1 VTVLPLAAVL
11 AFKWSGAGSASGA
24 ALLTAIASFVLA
36 LAAYRN
42 SRKNGKGGNGGD
54 DPPLPPPLP

>member
-1 VTVLPLAAVL
+1 MTVQQIAMLAAFDWTGV
-11 AFKWSGAGSASGA
+11 GSASGA
-24 ALLTAIASFVLA
+24 ALITAIASFVLA

-42 SRKNGKGGNGGD
+42 SRKNGKGGNGE